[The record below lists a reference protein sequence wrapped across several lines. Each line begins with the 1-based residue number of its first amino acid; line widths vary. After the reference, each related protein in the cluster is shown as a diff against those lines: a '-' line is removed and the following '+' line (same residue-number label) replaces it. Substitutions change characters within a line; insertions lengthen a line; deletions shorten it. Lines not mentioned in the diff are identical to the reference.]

1 MNGIARQFE
10 PQITRSGG
18 APSKYRFT
26 VRCSDCANTDTYEA
40 TRPTSNDGVRA
51 YFKDRGWLLGRAP
64 SFDLCPACLAR
75 PRHGQKM
82 QPVGQRREI
91 KAMDARHRDTADILA
106 RHLGKPEALA
116 AEVFRPKE
124 AKPVQPPAPQAPQ
137 TAIAGPALSPE
148 AEQALSGMAADLK
161 GLRAAVEFMAD
172 QLRQLVALGGRQT
185 EAFASLS
192 PALTQSAEGL
202 SGELRQ
208 VANAIQA
215 LPHRSRPAPD
225 QASGA
230 RAEVAQMQ
238 AVDAEPAPDTV
249 ASVQE
254 PPRRTKGRRKAKDDA
269 IVSES
274 ADIVVKSIADSK
286 GKDRFYTA
294 IRLPRQ
300 LWDQAGFG
308 PEDRLLLD
316 WNGNVLS
323 IERVAEGGV
332 KPKSIGSTSVVLQSW
347 KLGNL
352 NLDQLRVTGTDG
364 SLRLMRNQRQ
374 T

>member
-1 MNGIARQFE
+1 M
-10 PQITRSGG
+10 
-18 APSKYRFT
+18 
-26 VRCSDCANTDTYEA
+26 
-40 TRPTSNDGVRA
+40 
-51 YFKDRGWLLGRAP
+51 
-64 SFDLCPACLAR
+64 
-75 PRHGQKM
+75 
-82 QPVGQRREI
+82 
-91 KAMDARHRDTADILA
+91 
-106 RHLGKPEALA
+106 
-116 AEVFRPKE
+116 
-124 AKPVQPPAPQAPQ
+124 
-137 TAIAGPALSPE
+137 
-148 AEQALSGMAADLK
+148 
-161 GLRAAVEFMAD
+161 
-172 QLRQLVALGGRQT
+172 
-185 EAFASLS
+185 
-192 PALTQSAEGL
+192 
-202 SGELRQ
+202 
-208 VANAIQA
+208 
-215 LPHRSRPAPD
+215 
-225 QASGA
+225 
-230 RAEVAQMQ
+230 
-238 AVDAEPAPDTV
+238 
-249 ASVQE
+249 
-254 PPRRTKGRRKAKDDA
+254 
-269 IVSES
+269 SES